1 MRSPWIIKPAPS
13 SKTWASPMNKT
24 QPYRNISCSFIHD
37 DRGRFCPQGSTA
49 WLRPVRAKKI
59 LDECEGLGIFEA
71 ITPIDMVG
79 DSGAESE
86 SLNPPLS
93 EKPGSGSAPITQS
106 PSLMDSFLSLHH
118 TRRKKVAR
126 LLGAQGKVKIQEA
139 DTFIKAADADEL
151 ENLAHILT
159 EV

>member
-1 MRSPWIIKPAPS
+1 
-13 SKTWASPMNKT
+13 MNKA
-24 QPYRNISCSFIHD
+24 QPYKNISCPFIHD

-59 LDECEGLGIFEA
+59 IDECEARGISGA
-71 ITPIDMVG
+71 ITPVNLGD
-79 DSGAESE
+79 DSGAGSE
-86 SLNPPLS
+86 SLTPPLS
-93 EKPGSGSAPITQS
+93 ETPNSGSAPITQS
-106 PSLMDSFLSLHH
+106 PSLIDSFLSLHH